1 MHNAKKYKQEKI
13 DANFWEKEKIKVMLI
28 EQTRKKISLWQKK
41 ITQPEKQTY
50 KTPSDL
56 QVKISEN
63 AVINIELVRL
73 PPRE

>member
-1 MHNAKKYKQEKI
+1 MLYRANKKKNQSLAEKNYS
-13 DANFWEKEKIKVMLI
+13 AWKI
-28 EQTRKKISLWQKK
+28 E
-41 ITQPEKQTY
+41 TY

-73 PPRE
+73 SLREWPTKLVVVQLGLNSS